1 MNVATTDRKGLE
13 ALIRDHGFEDYRFI
27 RAGDI
32 AVAEWVRMK
41 CRFGCPEYGTAVA
54 CPPNVPS
61 VAECERFVRE
71 YEEAVILHFA
81 RTAPDREERRRW
93 SRKANA
99 DLLALERAVFL
110 SGRHK
115 AFMLLMGS
123 CPHCEECVGRPE
135 DCRLPGSARPTPEGL
150 AIDVYATARS
160 AGYPIQV
167 VTDHGQPEN
176 RYAILL
182 VE

>member
-1 MNVATTDRKGLE
+1 MNVVTTGRQGLE
-13 ALIRDHGFEDYRFI
+13 TLIRNHGFDDHRFI

-32 AVAEWVRMK
+32 AVREWVRMK
-41 CRFGCPEYGTAVA
+41 CRFGCPEYGRNVA

-71 YEEAVILHFA
+71 YEEAVILHFV
-81 RTAPDREERRRW
+81 RTAADREERRRW
-93 SRKANA
+93 SRKANT

-135 DCRLPGSARPTPEGL
+135 ECRLPGSARPTPEGL
-150 AIDVYATARS
+150 AIDVYATARA

-167 VTDHGQPEN
+167 VADHAEPEN

>member
-1 MNVATTDRKGLE
+1 MSVTEDDRKRLE
-13 ALIRDHGFEDYRFI
+13 ALVREHGFEDFRFM
-27 RAGDI
+27 RARDI
-32 AVAEWVRMK
+32 VVAEWVRMK
-41 CRFGCPEYGTAVA
+41 CRFGCPEYGTRVT

-71 YEEAVILHFA
+71 YEEAVIFHFTG
-81 RTAPDREERRRW
+81 TAADREGGKRW

-110 SGRHK
+110 SGLHK
-115 AFMLLMGS
+115 AFMLPMGS
-123 CPHCEECVGRPE
+123 CPHCEECVKCPE
-135 DCRLPGSARPTPEGL
+135 DCRHPGSARPTPEAL

-160 AGYPIQV
+160 VGYPIQV
-167 VTDHGQPEN
+167 VTDHAEPEN

-182 VE
+182 VD